1 MFQSSLQNRRY
12 FSPFSGASE
21 GKRDESEEHETPAER
36 VFPRRT
42 CPALHAHFVL
52 CSPEKRRKIAPFV
65 KAISNLVLNL
75 TYNNF
80 AYECIS
86 FVYKNWQSPVT
97 LHNGDEDCMEYY
109 QLTL

>member
-1 MFQSSLQNRRY
+1 M
-12 FSPFSGASE
+12 
-21 GKRDESEEHETPAER
+21 
-36 VFPRRT
+36 
-42 CPALHAHFVL
+42 
-52 CSPEKRRKIAPFV
+52 

-86 FVYKNWQSPVT
+86 FVYKNAQSPVT